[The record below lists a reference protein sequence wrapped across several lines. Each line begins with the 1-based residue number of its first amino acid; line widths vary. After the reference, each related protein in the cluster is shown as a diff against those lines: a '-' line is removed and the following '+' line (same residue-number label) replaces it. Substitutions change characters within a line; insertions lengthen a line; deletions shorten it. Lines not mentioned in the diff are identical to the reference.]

1 MEDPTLGSWYDGN
14 KVLSRMSVVFERN
27 PSVQ

>member
-1 MEDPTLGSWYDGN
+1 VEDPTLGSWYDEN
-14 KVLSRMSVVFERN
+14 KILSRESVVFERN